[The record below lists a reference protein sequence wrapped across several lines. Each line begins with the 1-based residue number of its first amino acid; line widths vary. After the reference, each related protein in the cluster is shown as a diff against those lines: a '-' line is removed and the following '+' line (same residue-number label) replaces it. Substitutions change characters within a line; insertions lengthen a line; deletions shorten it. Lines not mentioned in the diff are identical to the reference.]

1 LFLRKSVHI
10 KITLKNVLNFILSL
24 FVIASNRRSVIRH
37 GRGPATSSLSGKRG
51 RFVRDAGSGFR
62 PLSAANGDETVG
74 WTRRAGLFSPSSAG
88 FDDQHLRREWAFPV
102 PHRRPPQ
109 LRSARRAASRRA
121 ATAALRLYA
130 GAAVSDC
137 GCLLQSLFYKVI
149 VRALPHSLRLH
160 TALLI

>member
-1 LFLRKSVHI
+1 MHI

-37 GRGPATSSLSGKRG
+37 GRGPATSSLSGERG

-74 WTRRAGLFSPSSAG
+74 WTRRAGIFSPSSAG